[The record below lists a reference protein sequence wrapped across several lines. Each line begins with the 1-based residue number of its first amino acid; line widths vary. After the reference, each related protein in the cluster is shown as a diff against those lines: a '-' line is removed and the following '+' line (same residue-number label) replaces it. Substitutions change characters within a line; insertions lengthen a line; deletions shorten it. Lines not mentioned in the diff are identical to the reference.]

1 MAEKYA
7 SKDGR
12 WTVEIVSYQNRG
24 RRYVVREYGSFVA
37 EVSTVGE
44 LEQYVLVAD
53 LIKRER
59 RQTGGA
65 PRG

>member
-44 LEQYVLVAD
+44 LEQYVLLTE
-53 LIKRER
+53 LIKRVQR
-59 RQTGGA
+59 ADGV
-65 PRG
+65 